1 MAGRH
6 GLLALA
12 LVGALIVA
20 ACGGA
25 GTPAPLASAAAGSAQ
40 AAATTA
46 LPVKLVV
53 GYSEIYEG
61 ELPVWAAFEA
71 GIFKANRLD
80 VDLRYTAS
88 TTGIAAL
95 LANETQ
101 IFQGGG
107 SEAMSAN
114 LGGEDLVLVGNLVP
128 VYPYV
133 FMVQKEIGTAADLK
147 GKKVGVSNPGSTSDI
162 ATRVG
167 LAKVGLVPDKDV
179 TIIAVGSSQNRTAA
193 LQSGQIQGGLDQ
205 PPFSYDLEKLGL
217 HTLFSMAEQRLPIVN
232 NGIVVKRSYLAAN
245 KAVVQRYV
253 DSIVQAIAKVK
264 QDKAFA
270 IGVYKKYLKIDDE
283 NTLGRTWEYATTQLF
298 PSLPYP
304 KLDQFNDIT
313 PELAKRNDKAKTYD
327 PSKMIDESLVK
338 SAADRGLD
346 KQ

>member
-1 MAGRH
+1 MAGRR
-6 GLLALA
+6 GLLALTLA
-12 LVGALIVA
+12 GTVIIA

-25 GTPAPLASAAAGSAQ
+25 GTPAPLAATGSAQ

-46 LPVKLVV
+46 PPPAKIAV

-61 ELPVWAAFEA
+61 ELPVWAAFVA
-71 GIFKANRLD
+71 GIFKANGLD

-95 LANETQ
+95 LANDIQ

-133 FMVQKEIGTAADLK
+133 FMVQKEINTAADLK

-167 LAKVGLVPDKDV
+167 LAKIGLVPDKDV
-179 TIIAVGSSQNRTAA
+179 TILAVGSSQNRTAA
-193 LQSGQIQGGLDQ
+193 LQAGSIQGGLDQ

-217 HTLFSMAEQRLPIVN
+217 HTLFSMAEQKLPIVN
-232 NGIVVKRSYLAAN
+232 NGIVIKRSYLVAN

-264 QDKAFA
+264 KDKAFA
-270 IGVYKKYLKIDDE
+270 VGVYKKYLKIDDE
-283 NTLGRTWEYATTQLF
+283 VALGRTWEYATTQLF
-298 PSLPYP
+298 PALPYP

-327 PSKMIDESLVK
+327 VSKMIDESFVK
-338 SAADRGLD
+338 SAADRGVD

>member
-1 MAGRH
+1 MGRH
-6 GLLALA
+6 RGLTLALA
-12 LVGALIVA
+12 SVLAIT
-20 ACGGA
+20 ACAGGA
-25 GTPAPLASAAAGSAQ
+25 GAPAATGSGAAPTRS
-40 AAATTA
+40 AATTA
-46 LPVKLVV
+46 PPPTKLVV
-53 GYSEIYEG
+53 AYSEIYEG

-71 GIFKANRLD
+71 GIFKANGLD
-80 VDLRYTAS
+80 VDLRYIAS
-88 TTGIAAL
+88 STGIAAL
-95 LANETQ
+95 IANDVQ
-101 IFQGGG
+101 VFQGGG
-107 SEAMSAN
+107 SETMSAN

-133 FMVQKEIGTAADLK
+133 FMVQKGINTPADLK
-147 GKKVGVSNPGSTSDI
+147 GKVVGVSNPGSTSDI

-167 LAKVGLVPDKDV
+167 LAKIGIVPDKDV

-217 HTLFSMAEQRLPIVN
+217 HALFSMAEQKLPIVN
-232 NGIVVKRSYLAAN
+232 NGIVVKRSYLTAN
-245 KAVVQRYV
+245 KAVIQRYV

-264 QDKAFA
+264 KDKAFS

-283 NTLGRTWEYATTQLF
+283 ATLGRTWEYATTQLF
-298 PSLPYP
+298 PALPYP

-327 PSKMIDESLVK
+327 VSKMLDESFVK